1 MKFSGPSRSV
11 ALTLSEQL
19 RRPRDIDGD
28 PPGLVVRRHLRLPRV
43 GFAVSRVDLSS
54 A

>member
-28 PPGLVVRRHLRLPRV
+28 PPGPCVFV
-43 GFAVSRVDLSS
+43 GTFACRASASLSRE
-54 A
+54 